1 MLLTTFTLPPRPE
14 PAHPVIFPSRRSG
27 RRLGLANILDPTN
40 ASQRPISARRNA
52 MAHIWFD
59 LDSRIAGRIA
69 RRLTGDFGEDEEK
82 EEEAEKEREGDL
94 TLAEGGGNGELS
106 E

>member
-1 MLLTTFTLPPRPE
+1 MLLTTFSPPPRTE
-14 PAHPVIFPSRRSG
+14 PVHPVIFPSRRSG

-69 RRLTGDFGEDEEK
+69 RRLTGDFGDEEEEEKDEKDK
-82 EEEAEKEREGDL
+82 EEDTTIEE
-94 TLAEGGGNGELS
+94 EGGDGEIS